1 MDPRSRRS
9 ILGWAFYDFAESAF
23 ATSILVAILPVY
35 YLSIAPQGGIVV
47 SFGPIRFTTAASSLW
62 AYTISFS
69 TMLIALPSPVLGALA
84 DSGGRRKLFLGVFG
98 YTGAL
103 FSALLVFVGTGDYL
117 LASALFCVANI
128 GSVGSSTFL
137 NALLLD
143 VAPPGKMDSVS
154 GKGFAAGYLGGGT
167 VFVINLLMISHPE
180 WFGIPSQEWG
190 IRLSFLVVGLWWA
203 LFSIPTMLWVRER
216 PREERTHGSRIVRDA
231 FRTTWMTL
239 RRITRFRDLSLYLL
253 AFLVFNDGIQ
263 TVIVMA
269 VPYAKETLRLDTTT
283 LMGVLVLIQA
293 IGIPGSLFFGWVA
306 ERLGSKQ
313 ALLISL
319 TIWSGVV
326 IMAWRIASAVEFW
339 VLGACVGLVLGGS
352 QAISRSLYGALIPQ
366 SRAAEF
372 YGFLAVSSRFSS
384 FLGPLVFGLARDITG
399 SMRGNPRAD
408 RVLRRGQCA
417 VARGQCGKRCRPCTG
432 GGRRVGG
439 VFAPFFFRIPAVAGM
454 TEWSARQR
462 QECVPHAPERWN
474 HVRELR

>member
-9 ILGWAFYDFAESAF
+9 ILGWALYDFAESAF

-35 YLSIAPQGGIVV
+35 YLSIAPQGGIAVA
-47 SFGPIRFTTAASSLW
+47 FGPIRFTTAASSLW

-167 VFVINLLMISHPE
+167 VFVINLLMIAHPE

-203 LFSIPTMLWVRER
+203 VFSIPTMLWVRER
-216 PREERTHGSRIVRDA
+216 PREEKTHGSRIVREA

-293 IGIPGSLFFGWVA
+293 IGIPGSLLFGWVA
-306 ERLGSKQ
+306 ERLGSKR

-326 IMAWRIASAVEFW
+326 IMAWRMTSAAEFW

-366 SRAAEF
+366 PRAAEF

-399 SMRGNPRAD
+399 SMRAGILALIVFFIVGSGLLLLVNMQ
-408 RVLRRGQCA
+408 RG
-417 VARGQCGKRCRPCTG
+417 
-432 GGRRVGG
+432 
-439 VFAPFFFRIPAVAGM
+439 I
-454 TEWSARQR
+454 ESARA
-462 QECVPHAPERWN
+462 EEAG
-474 HVRELR
+474 